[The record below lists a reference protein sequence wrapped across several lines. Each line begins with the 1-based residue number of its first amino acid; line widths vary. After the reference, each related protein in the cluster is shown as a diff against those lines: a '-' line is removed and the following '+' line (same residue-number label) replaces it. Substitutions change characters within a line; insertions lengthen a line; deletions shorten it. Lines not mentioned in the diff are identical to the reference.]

1 MALFLACEPK
11 AKAIGMAKFPISFVL
26 FKHGLDCIG
35 VTVGPNLCINV
46 YFFNAILSYLALKKK
61 NVRNLHV
68 HITCVVYLL
77 YVLKSES
84 FFFFF

>member
-35 VTVGPNLCINV
+35 VIVGPLCINV
-46 YFFNAILSYLALKKK
+46 YFF
-61 NVRNLHV
+61 
-68 HITCVVYLL
+68 
-77 YVLKSES
+77 
-84 FFFFF
+84 